1 MTIDIKNLPNLK
13 PYSIFKKFYNLA
25 IENNQKYVEAISISS
40 FNKDIDEV
48 QSRMVNLKY
57 IQNEEWIFFSNYL
70 SPKSKSF
77 ETHDQI
83 AATFYWNSINT
94 QIRVKAKI
102 KKTSREFSDSHYL
115 SRAIEKN
122 ALAISSNQSNRIN
135 SYQEVIDNY
144 NLALKNYENELKR
157 PEYWGGF
164 SFTPYYFEFWEG
176 NEYRINKREV
186 FSLKGN
192 DWENFLLQP

>member
-13 PYSIFKKFYNLA
+13 PYSIFKTFIILLLK
-25 IENNQKYVEAISISS
+25 IINNMLKLFQLS

-48 QSRMVNLKY
+48 QLRMVNLKY

-94 QIRVKAKI
+94 QIRIKAKI
-102 KKTSREFSDSHYL
+102 KKTSKEFSDNHYL

-135 SYQEVIDNY
+135 SYQEVVENY
-144 NLALKNYENELKR
+144 DKALKNYDNDIKR
-157 PEYWGGF
+157 PEYWGGL
-164 SFTPYYFEFWEG
+164 SFKPYYFEFWEMTI
-176 NEYRINKREV
+176 E
-186 FSLKGN
+186 
-192 DWENFLLQP
+192 